1 MPNRCTQDHNDELRW
16 EQLPPYQGSSGRHK
30 CAACAYYAGY
40 EEGVSRSE
48 TLNLNLDNLP
58 ENQGGTARHKS
69 PQAAYAL
76 GYYEGVMQ
84 SHNE

>member
-1 MPNRCTQDHNDELRW
+1 MPNQCTNEHNNEPRW
-16 EQLPPYQGSSGRHK
+16 DNLPPYQGGASRHK

-40 EEGVSRSE
+40 SEGLSRSE
-48 TLNLNLDNLP
+48 TLDIDFEVLP

-76 GYYEGVMQ
+76 GYYEGVVA
-84 SHNE
+84 SHN